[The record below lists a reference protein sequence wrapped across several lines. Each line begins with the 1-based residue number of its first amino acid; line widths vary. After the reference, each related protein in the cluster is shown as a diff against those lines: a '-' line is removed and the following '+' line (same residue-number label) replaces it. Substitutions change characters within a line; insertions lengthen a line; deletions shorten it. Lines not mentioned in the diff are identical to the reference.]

1 MKEKELLCEVKR
13 MGKKVL
19 PFYLFTFL
27 LLSACQQNDGK
38 CYIEGTVKGEQ
49 YEGKRI
55 FVVPV
60 NGPKTAEYVDSM
72 EITNGKFHFVKDYTK
87 DTMQMYL
94 ILMDYHYR
102 MGLQPLLIV
111 GEPGH
116 IHVTIDSI
124 SSAGGTPQNDSL
136 QAWKEVTE
144 KFNRD
149 YATYNRTLSMLRERG
164 LLEKADTIEQQGY
177 ECRMAYKRYSR
188 QLAENMKE
196 GVLHDFIMELFPLT
210 YKRKMPDGSIKTFN
224 ADTNEEIP
232 E

>member
-1 MKEKELLCEVKR
+1 MAVVAAT
-13 MGKKVL
+13 MFGG
-19 PFYLFTFL
+19 
-27 LLSACQQNDGK
+27 CQQNDGK

-55 FVVPV
+55 FVVPI

-72 EITNGKFHFVKDYTK
+72 EVTNGKFHFVKDYTK
-87 DTMQMYL
+87 DTMQMYQ

-102 MGLQPLLIV
+102 RGLQPLLIV

-116 IHVTIDSI
+116 IKVTIDSI

-144 KFNRD
+144 KFNHD
-149 YATYNRTLSMLRERG
+149 YDTYNRTVSMLRARG
-164 LLEKADTIEQQGY
+164 LMEKADTIEQQGR
-177 ECRMAYKRYSR
+177 EFRLAYKRYSR

-196 GVLHDFIMELFPLT
+196 GVLHDFIMGLFPLT

-224 ADTNEEIP
+224 ADTNEEIA

>member
-1 MKEKELLCEVKR
+1 MTVAAVT
-13 MGKKVL
+13 M
-19 PFYLFTFL
+19 FH
-27 LLSACQQNDGK
+27 SCQQNDGK

-55 FVVPV
+55 FVVPI

-72 EITNGKFHFVKDYTK
+72 EVTNGKFHFVKDYIK
-87 DTMQMYL
+87 DTMQMYQ

-102 MGLQPLLIV
+102 RGLQPLLIV

-116 IHVTIDSI
+116 IKVTIDSI

-144 KFNRD
+144 KFNHD
-149 YATYNRTLSMLRERG
+149 YDTYNRTVSMLRARG
-164 LLEKADTIEQQGY
+164 LMEKADTIEQQGR
-177 ECRMAYKRYSR
+177 EFRLAYKRYSR

-196 GVLHDFIMELFPLT
+196 GVLHDFIMGLFPLT

-224 ADTNEEIP
+224 ADTNEEIA

>member
-1 MKEKELLCEVKR
+1 MAVVAATMFC
-13 MGKKVL
+13 G
-19 PFYLFTFL
+19 
-27 LLSACQQNDGK
+27 CQQNDGK

-55 FVVPV
+55 FVVPI

-72 EITNGKFHFVKDYTK
+72 EVTNGKFHFVKDYTK
-87 DTMQMYL
+87 DTMQMYQ

-102 MGLQPLLIV
+102 RGLQPLLIV

-116 IHVTIDSI
+116 IKVTIDSI

-144 KFNRD
+144 KFNHD
-149 YATYNRTLSMLRERG
+149 YDTYNRTVSMLRARG
-164 LLEKADTIEQQGY
+164 LMEKADTIEQQGR
-177 ECRMAYKRYSR
+177 EFRLAYKRYSR

-196 GVLHDFIMELFPLT
+196 GVLHDFIMGIFPLT

-224 ADTNEEIP
+224 ADTNEEIA